1 MNARFLV
8 KVLALLGAFLCAI
21 AVFGEQAAPGN
32 EVVRATI
39 FASQFPNAALVML
52 AGPVTLLVAALI
64 LGYRPTTLFALAFAA
79 YASIGLL
86 TVASR
91 IQFSGLGADSPYS
104 VAMIGFLSILAMEEP
119 AREPVAT
126 PAPVTGGPVMPAG
139 PAPERGGGTRGR

>member
-1 MNARFLV
+1 MNARILV

-21 AVFGEQAAPGN
+21 AVFGEQAAPDN
-32 EVVRATI
+32 SVVRATI

-52 AGPVTLLVAALI
+52 AGPVTLLVAALM

-91 IQFSGLGADSPYS
+91 VQFSGLGADSPYS
-104 VAMIGFLSILAMEEP
+104 VAMIGFLGILAMETKV
-119 AREPVAT
+119 EPVAT
-126 PAPVTGGPVMPAG
+126 PAPMVGGPAMPPD
-139 PAPERGGGTRGR
+139 PAPVRGRGAGRG